1 MRIDGT
7 INISKVAMHSID
19 AIYYQGSLNPGASH
33 PTLDY

>member
-19 AIYYQGSLNPGASH
+19 AIYYQGSLNPGASQT
-33 PTLDY
+33 PPDY